1 MEKDSLVFTISETFS
16 RTGLTLSSLSYVLK
30 SIIYMWS
37 EFLLSDRED
46 AKQISGLIF
55 TKQMNKIQL
64 SFKSN
69 RFSIIYLFIY
79 FSINSLWKNKAYIDV
94 HNQI

>member
-1 MEKDSLVFTISETFS
+1 MEKDSPVFTISETFS

-30 SIIYMWS
+30 LIIYMWS

-69 RFSIIYLFIY
+69 RFYIIYLFIY
-79 FSINSLWKNKAYIDV
+79 FNVNSLWKNKAYIDV